1 MLRKVSIPPLREH
14 LLRQMKVTKA
24 KALSTRHS
32 CVATRVRP
40 VIAMPWTS
48 RTHAAISS
56 PLASLRIGAEVWME
70 CSRSE
75 RRIALGPRGGRRGA
89 QGFGAARDSALR
101 LPTSRRLSERRERSE
116 HSEFGARPQT
126 PSTAEQSAL
135 GGPPPSGS
143 PFLGYF
149 FWRSKRSNSP
159 AGATSRQQPHAVRR
173 SKDNPLINT
182 PPANESTATGT
193 AQS

>member
-1 MLRKVSIPPLREH
+1 MVVTLRL
-14 LLRQMKVTKA
+14 
-24 KALSTRHS
+24 
-32 CVATRVRP
+32 
-40 VIAMPWTS
+40 
-48 RTHAAISS
+48 
-56 PLASLRIGAEVWME
+56 
-70 CSRSE
+70 
-75 RRIALGPRGGRRGA
+75 
-89 QGFGAARDSALR
+89 QGFGLSAPCLGQAAHMLRFLRHSPRFASARTGKVAKQRPHCSWAPWEASRSAGVWGRVRSTLR
-101 LPTSRRLSERRERSE
+101 NLTSRRLSERRERSE